1 MRLSEDQENAVNAL
15 LDALTHQDEATLV
28 GPAGTGKTTTLR
40 AFVERWQDGGA
51 AAARLNPEPACVCP
65 TWKAALRFTEVTG
78 WKATS
83 IHGMIYGAPEET
95 KDEKG
100 RDTLHFEGVDMEK
113 SGVKKRLI
121 VVDEASMVGTKVYND
136 LKYYAKQKRCKILF
150 VGDREQLEPVNDE
163 WGVDFDNPTAALTQV
178 HRQADGSNLLD
189 FVTCVREGKMQAFT
203 DYGTDVVHHRGVS
216 EDLMTNFWQSDIP
229 VSEKIVITYTNRLR
243 IGQNNIARRA
253 LGKTSRHPME
263 GEPLMS
269 FGNRAGLVNGEI
281 VMTHTALYEYTKENN
296 PLADAVSAMG
306 LTLMSMLVAPNMSDE
321 ACAQA
326 KTIYVIPESLGL
338 FGRRKSEFWKE
349 LVSGLVRQSGG
360 ELFNKWGRLNERN
373 PRQTS
378 PRNLKLIRRYA
389 QLADVDYGY
398 ACTAHKS
405 QGSQWDNVFVLFEPT
420 FRKVTAGPAER
431 RRWTYT
437 ACTRAAKSLSL
448 GSL

>member
-1 MRLSEDQENAVNAL
+1 MRLSEDQENAVSAL

-40 AFVERWQDGGA
+40 AFVERWKGGA
-51 AAARLNPEPACVCP
+51 HKAAGLSPEPACVCP

-100 RDTLHFEGVDMEK
+100 RETLSFEGVDMEK

-121 VVDEASMVGTKVYND
+121 IVDEASMVGSKVYSD
-136 LKYYAKQKRCKILF
+136 LKYYATQKRCKILF
-150 VGDREQLEPVNDE
+150 VGDREQLEPVNDQ

-178 HRQADGSNLLD
+178 HRQANGSNLLD

-203 DYGTDVVHHRGVS
+203 DYGTDVVHHKGIS
-216 EDLMTNFWQSDIP
+216 EDLMTDFWQSDIP

-243 IGQNNIARRA
+243 MGQNNIARRA
-253 LGKTSRHPME
+253 LGKSGGIPNV

-281 VMTHTALYEYTKENN
+281 VLVREVSGVNCV
-296 PLADAVSAMG
+296 LAQAIKGMG
-306 LTLMSMLVAPNMSDE
+306 LTLFSAKVAPSMD
-321 ACAQA
+321 AKGK
-326 KTIYVIPESLGL
+326 KTIYVIPQSLGL
-338 FGRRKSEFWKE
+338 FGREKSDFWKD
-349 LVSGLVRQSGG
+349 LVGGLVRQSGG
-360 ELFNKWGRLNERN
+360 ELFNRWGRLNER
-373 PRQTS
+373 RRGQTS
-378 PRNLKLIRRYA
+378 SRNIALMEDYRK
-389 QLADVDYGY
+389 LADVDYGY

-405 QGSQWDNVFVLFEPT
+405 QGSQWDSVFVLFEPA
-420 FRKVTAGPAER
+420 FRKMTESPAER